1 MKDKIFGVLQ
11 RVGRSFMLPIAIL
24 PIAGLLLGIGSSFTN
39 ETTIATYGLQNILE
53 SGTLLN
59 SLLLIMNKVGSA
71 VFDNLPLIFAV
82 GVAIG
87 MAKKEKEVAALSAL
101 IAYFVMNVAVSAMLL
116 INNEITADGQIA
128 ADVLEGTITSVCGIL
143 SLQMGVFGGIIVGLG
158 VAALHNRFHKIVLP
172 NALSFFGGS
181 RFVPIISTIVYM
193 FVGILMYFV
202 WPVVQ
207 NGIYAL
213 GGLVTGSGY
222 VGTLIFG
229 IVKRALI
236 LFGLHHVFYMPFW
249 QTAVGGTM
257 EIAGQIVQ
265 GGQNIFFAQ
274 LADSVNVA
282 HFSAD
287 ATRYFSGEFIF
298 MIFGLPGAALAMYR
312 CAKPEK
318 KKAAGGLLL
327 SAALACM
334 FTGITE
340 PLEFSFLF
348 VAPALFVV
356 QVILAGAAYMIA
368 HMLNI
373 AVGLTF
379 SGGFLDL
386 FLFGILQGNAK
397 TSWLRIIPVGI
408 IYFILYYVIF
418 TFMIKKFDFKI
429 PGREDDDIETKLYT
443 KADVNA
449 RKEVGNT
456 AGAAVTTSSDP
467 VSELITRGLGGK
479 KNIIDVDCCA
489 TRLRVTVAEPERVRD
504 ELLKQTDSRGIV
516 KKGQG
521 VQVIYGP
528 HVTVIKAKLEEY
540 LETAPSEFAENTQ
553 KNIPGTQNNTVA
565 EAENNAAENTDSQN
579 SNSMAVQNQNI
590 ETENVDNTDNAAKT
604 FAPVKKEKIRK
615 TAIIYSPVDGIA
627 ADLSTAPDEGFAEK
641 MMGDGAVVTPTE
653 DTVYAPA
660 DGEVEF
666 IFDAKHAIGF
676 QTDSGIPMLLH
687 MGIDTVKL
695 EGKGFEILVTEGQ
708 KVKKGE
714 PIMKLDLEFLTANAP
729 SITSPILDTE
739 PEENQRI
746 RLLANGEIKAGE
758 PLFAV
763 ETLE

>member
-24 PIAGLLLGIGSSFTN
+24 PVAGLLLGIGSSFTN
-39 ETTIATYGLQNILE
+39 ETTIATYGLQKILG

-59 SLLLIMNKVGSA
+59 SLLIIMNKVGSA

-101 IAYFVMNVAVSAMLL
+101 IAYFVMNVAISAMLL
-116 INNEITADGQIA
+116 INGEITADGQIA
-128 ADVLEGTITSVCGIL
+128 KDVLEGTVTSVCGIQ

-172 NALSFFGGS
+172 NALSLFGGS

-202 WPVVQ
+202 WPAVQ

-222 VGTLIFG
+222 LGTLIFG
-229 IVKRALI
+229 IIKRALI
-236 LFGLHHVFYMPFW
+236 PFGLHHVFYMPFW

-257 EIAGQIVQ
+257 EVADQMVQ

-274 LADSVNVA
+274 LADSANIA

-386 FLFGILQGNAK
+386 FLFGILQGNEK

-418 TFMIKKFDFKI
+418 TFMIRKFDFKT
-429 PGREDDDIETKLYT
+429 PGREDDDTETKLYT

-449 RKEVGNT
+449 RKE
-456 AGAAVTTSSDP
+456 AGKAAGEAATTSADP
-467 VSELITRGLGGK
+467 VSELITKGLGGK
-479 KNIIDVDCCA
+479 KNIVDVDCCA
-489 TRLRVTVAEPERVRD
+489 TRLRITVAQPDRVRD

-540 LETAPSEFAENTQ
+540 LETAPNEFAEDAQENVLE
-553 KNIPGTQNNTVA
+553 TQNNSVA
-565 EAENNAAENTDSQN
+565 ETGNNAAGNTNGQN
-579 SNSMAVQNQNI
+579 SATAQNRSTG
-590 ETENVDNTDNAAKT
+590 TENIDNAAQ
-604 FAPVKKEKIRK
+604 ASVPVKEEKIRK
-615 TAIIYSPVDGIA
+615 TAIIYSSVNGIA
-627 ADLSTAPDEGFAEK
+627 ADLSTAPDEGFAGK

-653 DTVYAPA
+653 GTVYAPA

-666 IFDAKHAIGF
+666 IFDTKHAIGF

-714 PIMKLDLEFLTANAP
+714 PMMKLDLEFLSANAP

-739 PEENQRI
+739 VEDNQRI